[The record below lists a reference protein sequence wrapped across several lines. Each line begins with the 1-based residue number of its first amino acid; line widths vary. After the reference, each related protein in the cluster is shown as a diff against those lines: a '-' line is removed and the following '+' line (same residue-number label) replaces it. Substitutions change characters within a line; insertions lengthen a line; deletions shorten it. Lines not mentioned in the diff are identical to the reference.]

1 MITLHTFQGSSTPHR
16 YNSNLSSDDSICL
29 DKSIEHV
36 DGLAYAIG
44 EFHYLR
50 HNASVEVLHT
60 LCHCVYAHC
69 YTNQQNYQPN
79 TERLQ

>member
-16 YNSNLSSDDSICL
+16 YNPSPSSADSICL
-29 DKSIEHV
+29 DESIEHV
-36 DGLAYAIG
+36 DRLAYAVE
-44 EFHYLR
+44 EFHYPHR
-50 HNASVEVLHT
+50 NASAEVLHT

-69 YTNQQNYQPN
+69 YTNQQNYQTN